1 MIDGGEMKKIEDVQ
15 LPEEL
20 RYSPDHEWVRM
31 EGGSAR
37 IGITDYAQD
46 QLGDVVY
53 VELPSVGIRVDQ
65 GGVFATV
72 ESVKSVSEC
81 IMPLAGEITAVN
93 ASLAND
99 PAVLNRSP
107 YGEGWMVLV
116 KPDDPGAMER
126 LLTAEGYR
134 AQLKGDG

>member
-1 MIDGGEMKKIEDVQ
+1 MKKIEDVQ
-15 LPEEL
+15 LPGEL
-20 RYSPDHEWVRM
+20 RYSADHEWVRM

-53 VELPSVGIRVDQ
+53 VELPSVGIRVEQ

-93 ASLAND
+93 AFLAND